1 MLKYFNNQL
10 GCTNEGRERSAS
22 HSVRSSSRL
31 RLSQIDDLSPTLSF
45 LVRPEDTS
53 PTQQCSSA
61 FHVVTTCDNDKK
73 KELNLRSTI
82 VTAKEQ
88 GEVSRQG
95 RRGKKI
101 PKSYSSEH
109 NVN

>member
-1 MLKYFNNQL
+1 
-10 GCTNEGRERSAS
+10 
-22 HSVRSSSRL
+22 
-31 RLSQIDDLSPTLSF
+31 
-45 LVRPEDTS
+45 
-53 PTQQCSSA
+53 
-61 FHVVTTCDNDKK
+61 VTACDNDKK

-88 GEVSRQG
+88 GEVGRQG

-101 PKSYSSEH
+101 PKSYSSDN